1 MIDFDLKPF
10 DETKFEEILYPG
22 NYNIYSDFRICIL
35 DIYYR
40 RFSNK
45 YHLETEIVRDDYINI
60 INHTPISND
69 FDDMAK
75 ELIFLVLQNTNW
87 DVLYLS
93 FDDYNQEEKIE
104 DYIKRKNKTLHKLI
118 PYIEEQIWEVT
129 CDFQNVLY
137 CISNAKIGRYL
148 KEKNN
153 GMLHPY
159 DKEIM
164 DNINNLHPLYY
175 QNSWFAEEMDGIYYV
190 IFSIGWVWDYP
201 ITFYQIHP
209 NFYTRAYKLDLML
222 DEVFQERE

>member
-10 DETKFEEILYPG
+10 DESNLEDILYPDY
-22 NYNIYSDFRICIL
+22 YNIYLDFRICIL
-35 DIYYR
+35 DIFYR

-45 YHLETEIVRDDYINI
+45 FNLNTKIVRDDFINI
-60 INHTPISND
+60 INQTPILNEFD
-69 FDDMAK
+69 FMAK
-75 ELIFLVLQNTNW
+75 ELIFLALQNTNW
-87 DVLYLS
+87 DIQYLS
-93 FDDYNQEEKIE
+93 FDDYNQKEEIE
-104 DYIKRKNKTLHKLI
+104 DYVKRKNRKLNKI
-118 PYIEEQIWEVT
+118 VPYIEEQIDEAS

-137 CISNAKIGRYL
+137 CVSNSKIGRYL
-148 KEKNN
+148 KEKEE

-159 DKEIM
+159 DNEIK
-164 DNINNLHPLYY
+164 DIINNLHPLYY

-222 DEVFQERE
+222 DEVFQERK